1 MSPGSEIM
9 WEIQIC
15 SSSEALLRGDP
26 SGSTMR
32 AVVRAVDPLRCVDPR
47 TPVLYSPAQI
57 SPAQIS
63 PAQISPAQTTTCHAS
78 SRIRKR
84 ADGVPC
90 LLHRRHRL
98 SRTRDPAV
106 KALCHVNDGAQLD
119 VRRADLKRLVTGGFV
134 TEFGTE
140 ACMCSPRRALFPT
153 GWVCDRVWRHG
164 RCGHGACR
172 SAPRRVPSRRHL
184 STLMNFL
191 GGRS

>member
-47 TPVLYSPAQI
+47 TPVLY
-57 SPAQIS
+57 S

-119 VRRADLKRLVTGGFV
+119 VRRADLKRLGTGGFV
-134 TEFGTE
+134 TEFGGMADVDTG
-140 ACMCSPRRALFPT
+140 RAEVRHDASLLEGTFP
-153 GWVCDRVWRHG
+153 
-164 RCGHGACR
+164 
-172 SAPRRVPSRRHL
+172 L
-184 STLMNFL
+184 S
-191 GGRS
+191 

>member
-78 SRIRKR
+78 SRIRVR

-119 VRRADLKRLVTGGFV
+119 VRRADVKRLGTGGCV
-134 TEFGTE
+134 TEFGGMADVDTG
-140 ACMCSPRRALFPT
+140 RAEVRHVASLLEGTFP
-153 GWVCDRVWRHG
+153 
-164 RCGHGACR
+164 
-172 SAPRRVPSRRHL
+172 L
-184 STLMNFL
+184 S
-191 GGRS
+191 